1 MFVRAHRGNTL
12 AAGVVVLTAFVVE
25 AELRPGPGLG
35 LRLALT
41 AVLALLAGL
50 GALGSPIDDDGP
62 RTYQE
67 LLLALTALA
76 VAASAAHLAA
86 LLGLLDGGR
95 PGAGEVAAIAAVG
108 AAVGLG
114 LARARQATLVLGIG
128 AAFGVV
134 ALVAATAAWWPGDS
148 PLRGV
153 RLVLLG
159 TMIVLALGV
168 AVRIDGR
175 YRQAVV
181 LADVLAIAV
190 VLLAAS
196 FLLESIPGATDA
208 LGLPAGS
215 DGDAGWAWQLLLVVS
230 GFALVGLG
238 TTLREGGPG
247 WLGALGLVAA
257 LAVLAHDEHGL
268 GGWPLILLLAGLIL
282 VVVALRPVEH
292 EVAPDAEEAAGLEQA
307 PTVALPRRPVLV
319 AAPHDDED
327 DDEL

>member
-25 AELRPGPGLG
+25 AELRAGLAPGVRLG
-35 LRLALT
+35 LTVALA
-41 AVLALLAGL
+41 VLAGL

-86 LLGLLDGGR
+86 LLGLLDGDR
-95 PGAGEVAAIAAVG
+95 PAAGEVAVVAAVG
-108 AAVGLG
+108 AAAGLG
-114 LARARQATLVLGIG
+114 LARFRHGTLVLGIG
-128 AAFGVV
+128 SILAVV
-134 ALVAATAAWWPGDS
+134 ALIAATAAWWPGDS

-153 RLVLLG
+153 RLVLLA
-159 TMIVLALGV
+159 TMVALALGV

-196 FLLESIPGATDA
+196 FLLEAIPGATSA

-215 DGDAGWAWQLLLVVS
+215 DGSAGWAWQVLLVVS

-257 LAVLAHDEHGL
+257 LAVLAHDERGL
-268 GGWPLILLLAGLIL
+268 GGWPLILLVAGLVL

-292 EVAPDAEEAAGLEQA
+292 EIAPDAEQAAGLEQA
-307 PTVALPRRPVLV
+307 PMVELPRRPVLV
-319 AAPHDDED
+319 PAPDDED
-327 DDEL
+327 DEEL